1 MTEQDKQEVGAIL
14 ATVLEKHP
22 IGCPNGIDAKTAETL
37 KNFAQALQT
46 GQKTALK
53 AIVTLI
59 VGLICTALGIG
70 VKELF
75 FNK

>member
-14 ATVLEKHP
+14 TAVLEQHP

-59 VGLICTALGIG
+59 VGAICTALGIG

>member
-1 MTEQDKQEVGAIL
+1 MTEQDKQEVGVIL
-14 ATVLEKHP
+14 AAVLKQNP
-22 IGCPNGIDAKTAETL
+22 IGCPNGIDAATAETL
-37 KNFAQALQT
+37 KNFAQAIQT

-53 AIVTLI
+53 AVVTLL
-59 VGLICTALGIG
+59 VGLICTAIGIG

>member
-1 MTEQDKQEVGAIL
+1 MTEQEKTEIAEVFARVL
-14 ATVLEKHP
+14 AEHP

-59 VGLICTALGIG
+59 VGAICTALGIG